1 MKNLGIAFG
10 GGGARAAAQCG
21 AIRALREYGVKPDI
35 VAGTSAGS
43 IVAVLYSA
51 GFSCQQMVDIFEGLD
66 FFRDI
71 VAPERPRGGLF
82 TSEPLLELL
91 RRMIPYRNLE
101 DLPIPC
107 KVVASDLDHG
117 CVKIFTEGELAPRV
131 VASCSIPIIFTPIV
145 IDGVH
150 YVDGG
155 AFMNLPV
162 PAIREECK
170 TVYSFSLLH
179 LEDEKYHDNLISV
192 ANRSFSIMLASNEL
206 ADARMSDLDVEL
218 DTTGSNAYDLT
229 KMEMLFNRGYQ
240 QTAEMLW
247 KQGWQKVEEPETVV
261 FHQKEAGSR
270 LHGPLKEVMAKLN
283 ALKYNND

>member
-1 MKNLGIAFG
+1 MKELGIAFG

-21 AIRALREYGVKPDI
+21 AIRALREYGVKPEI

-51 GFSCQQMVDIFEGLD
+51 GFSCQQMIDIFEGLD
-66 FFRDI
+66 FFHDI

-82 TSEPLLELL
+82 TSAPLLELL
-91 RRMIPYRNLE
+91 RKIIPYNNLE

-107 KVVASDLDHG
+107 KVVASDLDNG
-117 CVKIFTEGELAPRV
+117 CATIFTSGELAPRV

-145 IDGVH
+145 IDGIH

-162 PAIREECK
+162 PAIRQECK

-179 LEDEKYHDNLISV
+179 LEREKYHDNLISV
-192 ANRSFSIMLASNEL
+192 ANRAFSIMLTSNEL
-206 ADARMSDLDVEL
+206 ADARLSDMDVEL
-218 DTTGSNAYDLT
+218 DTTGANAYDLT
-229 KMEMLFNRGYQ
+229 KMEMLFFRGYE
-240 QTAEMLW
+240 QTAEMLRQ
-247 KQGWQKVEEPETVV
+247 KGWTKVEEPESVV
-261 FHQKEAGSR
+261 FHTQESGLKIHRAFKEAIQR
-270 LHGPLKEVMAKLN
+270 M
-283 ALKYNND
+283 NN